1 MSNQKLDLTNSMYN
15 TLESAKYHLS
25 EMADGDM
32 IYVEDESCIYIKEDN
47 DFRRLEGGLNL
58 QMSQYDINKNIYS
71 QMPVKTDEELVGL
84 ASIINDFYATHREE
98 RSMLLCREL
107 NYYTIFELDKDDG
120 EFGTLADAVIAC
132 VEDWGKI
139 LDVVPVDGAIEI
151 WNKLNETGE
160 AVVMYLFP
168 CEQMFVRHRG

>member
-1 MSNQKLDLTNSMYN
+1 MSNQKLDLTNSIYN

-84 ASIINDFYATHREE
+84 ASIINDFYATHKE

-107 NYYTIFELDKDDG
+107 NYYTVFELDKDNG
-120 EFGTLADAVIAC
+120 EFGTLAEAVIAC

-168 CEQMFVRHRG
+168 CEQMFVTHRG